1 MNNIVRRLFVE
12 DLVMFY
18 HSNRPVLGYVL
29 SHNDFRVLNL
39 KLPCDDAVF
48 IDCHEDGM
56 NFIVA
61 VCPDAC
67 LIMRRRKDK
76 R

>member
-1 MNNIVRRLFVE
+1 MNKIARRLFAS

-18 HSNRPVLGYVL
+18 HCNRPILGYVI
-29 SHNDFRVLNL
+29 SHTDFRVLNL
-39 KLPCDDAVF
+39 TPPCEDAVF
-48 IDCHEDGM
+48 IDCHEDGI

-61 VCPDAC
+61 ACPDVC
-67 LIMRRRKDK
+67 LVVRRRKDN